1 MEPQY
6 SDPLITRVIPTP
18 LQQICNQT
26 IAREVA
32 TPFRIASIKRAS
44 EKSGRVAARTISRNP
59 TDIVIDEKIR
69 CSPYESGGRL
79 NAPGRRRGQSEMKKL
94 LLAILLTVAV
104 AGLAIGQQAETRGS
118 ATANSDTSIRKQ
130 GRQVELQS
138 GTQLA
143 AQLEN
148 SLDAKRAKPGDR
160 VVLRTVSAVKQNG
173 KVVVSKGAQLIGHV
187 TDVQQQSR
195 SNAESSIGIVIDR
208 LRNGSTETPIAA
220 SILSITQ
227 ARSSTRASNN
237 DFESDTM
244 ARSSSSARSSG
255 SGGGLLGGVGNTV
268 GGVVNTTTGTVGSTT
283 NAVGNTV
290 GTTTSAAGSTAG
302 NLTGS
307 LRGLQITQ
315 STDASAQGGSTLS
328 LTGRNLHLENGTTF
342 NLAVSSSTS
351 AGNNP

>member
-1 MEPQY
+1 
-6 SDPLITRVIPTP
+6 
-18 LQQICNQT
+18 
-26 IAREVA
+26 
-32 TPFRIASIKRAS
+32 
-44 EKSGRVAARTISRNP
+44 
-59 TDIVIDEKIR
+59 
-69 CSPYESGGRL
+69 
-79 NAPGRRRGQSEMKKL
+79 MKKL

-104 AGLAIGQQAETRGS
+104 AGLAIGQKAETRGS
-118 ATANSDTSIRKQ
+118 ASANSDTSIRKQ

-173 KVVVSKGAQLIGHV
+173 KVVVPKGAQLIGHV

-208 LRNGSTETPIAA
+208 LRNGSTETPITA

-244 ARSSSSARSSG
+244 AQSSSSARSSG
-255 SGGGLLGGVGNTV
+255 SSGGLLGGVGNTV

-290 GTTTSAAGSTAG
+290 GTTTSAAGNTAG

-328 LTGRNLHLENGTTF
+328 LTGRNLHLESGTTF

>member
-1 MEPQY
+1 
-6 SDPLITRVIPTP
+6 
-18 LQQICNQT
+18 
-26 IAREVA
+26 
-32 TPFRIASIKRAS
+32 
-44 EKSGRVAARTISRNP
+44 
-59 TDIVIDEKIR
+59 
-69 CSPYESGGRL
+69 
-79 NAPGRRRGQSEMKKL
+79 MKKL
-94 LLAILLTVAV
+94 LLAILLTVAA

-118 ATANSDTSIRKQ
+118 ARANSDTSIRKQ
-130 GRQVELQS
+130 GRQVDLQS

-173 KVVVSKGAQLIGHV
+173 KVVVPKGAQLIGHV

-195 SNAESSIGIVIDR
+195 SNADSRIGIVIDR
-208 LRNGSTETPIAA
+208 LRNGSTETPITA

-227 ARSSTRASNN
+227 ARSSARASNG
-237 DFESDTM
+237 DLLESDTM
-244 ARSSSSARSSG
+244 AQSSSSARSS
-255 SGGGLLGGVGNTV
+255 SNSGGLLGGVGNTV
-268 GGVVNTTTGTVGSTT
+268 GGVVNTTNATVGSTT

-290 GTTTSAAGSTAG
+290 GTTTSAAGNTAG

-315 STDASAQGGSTLS
+315 ATDASAQGGSTLS
-328 LTGRNLHLENGTTF
+328 LTGRNLRLDSGTTF